1 MNRILELMLILTLT
15 LNLNA
20 QTNNDTNFVKKG
32 KLIATTNTHKQPIV
46 IWNDLILIKAKVNGI
61 EGNFIWDNGFTVT
74 GLDKS
79 FAEKCGIKIIDEDK
93 SKVTDGNDK
102 KVELINGLADN
113 IQIGNFNVKETPIWI
128 LDVKAI
134 ADSKKMKIDGLI
146 GSSFINLI
154 NWNFNFDNETVTLS
168 NKSFQQN
175 GLKLDYSIDEYNIHQ
190 IACQLN
196 GYDFPATIDFGLN
209 SEDFNAN
216 IQFSALFQENKASEE
231 YGITSIAVSGV
242 SEIDTTYV
250 INGKYEYKLSGK
262 ELNFKP
268 RIYLTKN
275 ETNFKIGN
283 RFFRHYNCIINSS
296 DTTYILYERK
306 KKIIH
311 KTTKSYGIKF
321 IKLDNKLVV
330 GKLITNS
337 NVKQGDIKLM
347 EEVISINGKKA
358 KDFDTILDLLLF
370 QNELVLKGKE
380 LKVKFKNGKIKIF
393 KLENDI
399 EK

>member
-1 MNRILELMLILTLT
+1 MLIFTST

-20 QTNNDTNFVKKG
+20 QTNNDSNFVKKG
-32 KLIATTNTHKQPIV
+32 KLITSTNTLKQPIV
-46 IWNDLILIKAKVNGI
+46 IWNDLIIIKAKVNGI
-61 EGNFIWDNGFTVT
+61 EGNFIWDNGFSIT

-79 FAEKCGIKIIDEDK
+79 FANKCGIKIIEEEK

-113 IQIGNFNVKETPIWI
+113 IQIGSFDVKETPVRI
-128 LDVKAI
+128 LDVKSI
-134 ADSKKMKIDGLI
+134 AGSKKMKIDGLI

-154 NWNFNFDNETVTLS
+154 NWNFDFDNEIVTLS
-168 NKSFQQN
+168 TKSFNQD
-175 GLKLDYSIDEYNIHQ
+175 GLKLDYLINEYNIHQ
-190 IACQLN
+190 IGCKLN

-209 SEDFNAN
+209 TEDFNAN
-216 IQFSALFQENKASEE
+216 IQFSALFQDYKASEE

-242 SEIDTTYV
+242 SEVDTTYV
-250 INGKYEYKLSGK
+250 INGKYEYKLDGK

-268 RIYLTKN
+268 RIFLTKN
-275 ETNFKIGN
+275 ETNFKVGN
-283 RFFRHYNCIINSS
+283 RFFRHYNCIINSI
-296 DTTYILYERK
+296 DTTYVLYERK
-306 KKIIH
+306 KPIIP
-311 KTTKSYGIKF
+311 KTTRSYGVKF

-330 GKLITNS
+330 GKLITNP
-337 NVKQGDIKLM
+337 NVIQAEIKLM
-347 EEVISINGKKA
+347 EEVVSINGKKVMN
-358 KDFDTILDLLLF
+358 FETISDLLLF
-370 QNELVLKGKE
+370 QNELVMQGKE

>member
-1 MNRILELMLILTLT
+1 MKEILGLMLIFTLT
-15 LNLNA
+15 YNLNA

-32 KLIATTNTHKQPIV
+32 KLIASTNTQKQPIV
-46 IWNDLILIKAKVNGI
+46 IWNDLIIIKAKVNGI

-79 FAEKCGIKIIDEDK
+79 FAEKCGIKNIDEDK
-93 SKVTDGNDK
+93 SKVTDGNDRN
-102 KVELINGLADN
+102 VELINGLADN
-113 IQIGNFNVKETPIWI
+113 IQIGSFDVKESPVWL

-134 ADSKKMKIDGLI
+134 AGSKKMKIDGLI

-154 NWNFNFDNETVTLS
+154 NWNFDFDNEIVTLS
-168 NKSFQQN
+168 TKSFQQN

-231 YGITSIAVSGV
+231 YGITSIAVSGI

-250 INGKYEYKLSGK
+250 INGKYEYKLSSK

-296 DTTYILYERK
+296 DTTYVLYERK
-306 KKIIH
+306 IPIIP
-311 KTTKSYGIKF
+311 KTTRSYGVKF

-330 GKLITNS
+330 GKLITNP
-337 NVKQGDIKLM
+337 NVTQGNIKLM
-347 EEVISINGKKA
+347 EEVVSINGKKT
-358 KDFDTILDLLLF
+358 KDFDTISDLLLF